1 MIKGRQIPA
10 SSRACGSDGS
20 EPDAKPMTI
29 KLMIN
34 GSDHNGD
41 DACCESESGGALE
54 AGESSLEEQNN
65 SSSVQQQSS
74 YF

>member
-1 MIKGRQIPA
+1 MSNRVD
-10 SSRACGSDGS
+10 SSDRSD
-20 EPDAKPMTI
+20 PDPKPMTI

-41 DACCESESGGALE
+41 GDESDGIPLE

-65 SSSVQQQSS
+65 SSQLQS
-74 YF
+74 YDQ

>member
-1 MIKGRQIPA
+1 
-10 SSRACGSDGS
+10 
-20 EPDAKPMTI
+20 MTI

-41 DACCESESGGALE
+41 DAYCRSESDSALE

-65 SSSVQQQSS
+65 SS
-74 YF
+74 